1 LFYDITE
8 YRKTED
14 KVRRLSLVVEEGPTA
29 VIIVD
34 NEGNI
39 EYVNP
44 KFSSMTQYASKE
56 VLGKNPRILKSGE
69 HSEEFY
75 KNLWDTIKSGKEW
88 HGQLHNKKK
97 SGELYWESASISPLR
112 DSKGEITNFI
122 AIKEDITELKNVE
135 NDLKIAGEKLEKEA
149 ADLARANEELKK
161 IDQMKSEFTSMVS
174 HELRTPLA
182 AIKEG
187 IAIVLDGTAGNI
199 NEKQKEFLELGKRN
213 VDRLSRLINNI
224 LDFQKLESA
233 KVLLNIV
240 DNDINE
246 AVLEVEA
253 TMKPLAK
260 EKELV
265 LVSETEKG
273 LPKIKFDRDKIIQ
286 VLTNLANNAIKF
298 TQKGTITIKTERAK
312 EVVKISVIDTG
323 SGIKEEDLS
332 KLFQPFVQLEKG
344 PDKTSGG
351 TGLGLAICREIINRH
366 KGKIWAESKPGK
378 GSVFV
383 FVLPVVERRS

>member
-1 LFYDITE
+1 
-8 YRKTED
+8 
-14 KVRRLSLVVEEGPTA
+14 
-29 VIIVD
+29 
-34 NEGNI
+34 
-39 EYVNP
+39 
-44 KFSSMTQYASKE
+44 
-56 VLGKNPRILKSGE
+56 
-69 HSEEFY
+69 
-75 KNLWDTIKSGKEW
+75 
-88 HGQLHNKKK
+88 
-97 SGELYWESASISPLR
+97 
-112 DSKGEITNFI
+112 
-122 AIKEDITELKNVE
+122 
-135 NDLKIAGEKLEKEA
+135 LKIAGEKLEKEA